1 MRLGTRGGLAVAA
14 VLGVAAL
21 LRLAWV
27 VGAQW
32 EDPLVGDAIYYSAQ
46 AEVLAEGRGF
56 EHPYTGEA
64 AADHPPLT
72 PVVFAP
78 ASWLD
83 PLLPGDV
90 IQAQRLLGAAL
101 GVVAVW
107 ALGLLARE
115 VGGDRTALVAM
126 AIAAVYPGLWINDGL
141 IMSETPTAV
150 VTALLLWV
158 LIRWSRGSSPA
169 WLVGLVGGVATL
181 TRAELALLVALAV
194 VPLVLLRRPIPWR
207 DLAVVPLVAALVL
220 APWTLRNLARFE
232 EPVLVSTN
240 DGLTLIGANCDRTYG
255 EGLGFWDLRCAP
267 PIEGDQ
273 SEVSAAYRD
282 LAFDYIAEHKGELP
296 KVVAARIGRVWSLW
310 RPNDMVFL
318 NEGEDREPAA
328 SRLALWGYWALAP
341 VAAAGTVL
349 LWWRRERAVAG
360 ILLSTAAMVTLTA
373 ALFYGIVRFRLPAE
387 VAMVAVAAVAVEHLL
402 SRRRSAPADPSAAG

>member
-232 EPVLVSTN
+232 EPVLISTN

-282 LAFDYIAEHKGELP
+282 LAFD
-296 KVVAARIGRVWSLW
+296 
-310 RPNDMVFL
+310 
-318 NEGEDREPAA
+318 
-328 SRLALWGYWALAP
+328 
-341 VAAAGTVL
+341 
-349 LWWRRERAVAG
+349 
-360 ILLSTAAMVTLTA
+360 
-373 ALFYGIVRFRLPAE
+373 
-387 VAMVAVAAVAVEHLL
+387 
-402 SRRRSAPADPSAAG
+402 